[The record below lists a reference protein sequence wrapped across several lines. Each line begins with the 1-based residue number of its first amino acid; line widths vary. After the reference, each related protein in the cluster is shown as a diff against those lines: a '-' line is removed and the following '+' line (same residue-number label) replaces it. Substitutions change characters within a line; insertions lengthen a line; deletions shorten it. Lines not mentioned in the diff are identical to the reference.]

1 MLSMS
6 ALKERSLQSLV
17 IKFFISSYNSLFT
30 LEAKLKIP
38 LMIEKLN
45 CLLKWLEA
53 YFNLDRIREEQQ
65 NSFSCLKMSSHA
77 LVLWESYVDAL
88 RVGKKPI
95 VIKWNTSRNN
105 QSIINNAW
113 RGSTQEMAISLARIR
128 TKCSGL
134 QVEFLKASHHVGIS
148 LEELGVVVMYLG
160 GLHGHIRIQL

>member
-1 MLSMS
+1 MVRSSHEEKGLEDLKPTITRFEQNVATFTEIVLNSWKRSIRRKKNAQHYLSVKRRMLSMS

-45 CLLKWLEA
+45 CLLKRLEA

-95 VIKWNTSRNN
+95 AIKWNTSRNN
-105 QSIINNAW
+105 QSIINNA
-113 RGSTQEMAISLARIR
+113 
-128 TKCSGL
+128 
-134 QVEFLKASHHVGIS
+134 
-148 LEELGVVVMYLG
+148 
-160 GLHGHIRIQL
+160 